1 MKMLLQKRHFWYCF
15 RNYNS
20 GKIGLN
26 IDIIKLVLSS
36 LARFALLMLV
46 YGIYSDQFGCKCL
59 SVCFQTKWLWV
70 RIPLQE
76 ISGFL
81 MLSRGYKKRAP
92 ARIGLTL

>member
-36 LARFALLMLV
+36 LARFV